1 MAAFYKKRRNTG
13 PSKNDLKVQRN
24 MESAR
29 LSRSGDTIGRRF
41 PTVQRVS
48 IRLEIMG
55 PQGQL
60 LSEETRVFS
69 PADRCGFEVQCP
81 GRCGGG
87 RFDLEAKLAAVL
99 NSRETASESS
109 GVCQN
114 PIYAGSSEVCG
125 CRLSCKIEAA
135 FKPEPA
141 PGPAA
146 GPAAGPV

>member
-1 MAAFYKKRRNTG
+1 MSPFYKKRRNTG
-13 PSKNDLKVQRN
+13 PSKNDLKVQRGA
-24 MESAR
+24 EVERRA
-29 LSRSGDTIGRRF
+29 RSGDTVGRRF
-41 PTVQRVS
+41 PTVQRLS

-60 LSEETRVFS
+60 FSDETRVLN
-69 PADRCGFEVQCP
+69 PVDRCNFEVACP

-87 RFDLEAKLAAVL
+87 KFNLEAKVDSVVG
-99 NSRETASESS
+99 SREIASESS

-135 FKPEPA
+135 YKPEQA
-141 PGPAA
+141 EADR
-146 GPAAGPV
+146 PV